1 MVTGIRKTRNGNEI
15 VIRPLRPDDAADL
28 HEAER
33 HPEVAHPLLLT
44 PFVELKE
51 TLSFVEGS
59 RPNRHFLVA
68 EMNDR
73 AVGSAI
79 LVQKTRARIMHS
91 GTLGL
96 MVHHNHWGEGIGSLL
111 MEAILEV
118 ADRWLDLRRV
128 ELGVLSEN
136 RAAISLYE
144 KHGFSVEGRRRRY
157 VYGDGRWLD
166 DFVMARLRGS
176 AAEDN
181 ASEEPAQDEDAGGT
195 EEQSRPQAGAGQVGP
210 QAREAVT
217 WDADHLTVRPP
228 RPDDVEA
235 LYAIYS
241 HPSVARTTLQMPTQ
255 EIGRTEE
262 RLHEP
267 QTGLFRFVADYDG
280 RAIGALTLNQEKN
293 PRRRHA
299 ASLGMAVHPGFWG
312 LGVGSE
318 LMAAA
323 VDLADN
329 WINLQRIELD
339 VNVDNKAGI
348 RLYHKFGFTIE
359 GTRRRHVLRDG
370 QLVDNHFMA
379 RLRD

>member
-1 MVTGIRKTRNGNEI
+1 MVTGIRKTRNGDEI
-15 VIRPLRPDDAADL
+15 VIRPLRPEDAADL

-33 HPEVAHPLLLT
+33 HPDVAHPLLLT
-44 PFVELKE
+44 PFVELVE
-51 TLSFVEGS
+51 TRSFVKGS

-68 EMNDR
+68 EMKGR

-79 LVQKTRARIMHS
+79 LVQKTRARMMHS

-96 MVHHNHWGEGIGSLL
+96 MVHHDHWGQGIGYLL

-118 ADRWLDLRRV
+118 ADRWLDLQRV
-128 ELGVLSEN
+128 ELSVLSEN
-136 RAAISLYE
+136 RAAIRLYE
-144 KHGFSVEGRRRRY
+144 KHGFTVEGRRRRY
-157 VYGDGRWLD
+157 VFGDGRWLD

-176 AAEDN
+176 AAEDSS
-181 ASEEPAQDEDAGGT
+181 AEEPAQDEDSGSA
-195 EEQSRPQAGAGQVGP
+195 EEHSRPQAGSADAG
-210 QAREAVT
+210 R
-217 WDADHLTVRPP
+217 LTIRPP
-228 RPDDVEA
+228 HPDDLEA

-255 EIGRTEE
+255 EIGLTQE
-262 RLHEP
+262 RLDEP
-267 QTGLFRFVADYDG
+267 KPDLFRFVADIDG

-299 ASLGMAVHPGFWG
+299 AGLGMAVHPDFWG
-312 LGVGSE
+312 IGVGSE

-339 VNVDNKAGI
+339 VNVDNRAGL
-348 RLYHKFGFTIE
+348 RLYHNFGFTVE
-359 GTRRRHVLRDG
+359 GTRRAHVLRDG
-370 QLVDNHFMA
+370 RLVDNHFMA
-379 RLRD
+379 RIRD

>member
-1 MVTGIRKTRNGNEI
+1 MVTGIRKTRNGNEM
-15 VIRPLRPDDAADL
+15 VIRPLRPEDAADL

-51 TLSFVEGS
+51 TLSFVKGS

-79 LVQKTRARIMHS
+79 LVQKTRARVMHS

-96 MVHHNHWGEGIGSLL
+96 MVHHDHWGEGIGSLL

-128 ELGVLSEN
+128 ELSVLSEN

-144 KHGFSVEGRRRRY
+144 KHGFSVEGRRRQY
-157 VYGDGRWLD
+157 VYGEGGWLD

-181 ASEEPAQDEDAGGT
+181 AGQESGQDEDAGWAR
-195 EEQSRPQAGAGQVGP
+195 ENSRP
-210 QAREAVT
+210 QAREAAT
-217 WDADHLTVRPP
+217 WDADRLTIRPP
-228 RPDDVEA
+228 EPDDVEA

-255 EIGRTEE
+255 EIGLTEE

-280 RAIGALTLNQEKN
+280 RAIGALSLNQEKN

-299 ASLGMAVHPGFWG
+299 ASLGMAVHPAFWG

-318 LMAAA
+318 LLAAA

-339 VNVDNKAGI
+339 VNVDNEAGI

-359 GTRRRHVLRDG
+359 GTKRRHVLRDG